1 MPPTGGGGVNQ
12 RTILGFVEMELG
24 LDDHTSLALETEKR
38 ESSSALPSPAT
49 LSAVAR
55 RRRARD
61 EGSGG
66 PPLHAQLHGR
76 VVEERGEVAHRLG
89 PEAEGDEVGE
99 KLGGAGE
106 ETELGLGVEGD
117 LGGGGWNG
125 REKKWRMRRPL
136 EWDVFGWR
144 FI

>member
-1 MPPTGGGGVNQ
+1 
-12 RTILGFVEMELG
+12 
-24 LDDHTSLALETEKR
+24 
-38 ESSSALPSPAT
+38 
-49 LSAVAR
+49 
-55 RRRARD
+55 
-61 EGSGG
+61 
-66 PPLHAQLHGR
+66 
-76 VVEERGEVAHRLG
+76 VEERGEVAHRLG